1 MNNFRKKTALMS
13 LTLTEMGDYKK
24 CIVSGAARF
33 GWRLTYMMRKTINFS
48 AVGFAGLLIFSV
60 GERIASAQ
68 TRVSIGVTET
78 IETYNPYGDSVSLLY
93 GIYSEITGPFC
104 TYNFD
109 KGDFEGRLAERWKIE
124 NPTTWVFY
132 LNKNYKFNDGSPV
145 TADDVVH
152 SVITRVI
159 NDPQSKQKASVAPS
173 ITKAEAIDKYTVKF
187 ITDKPTAP
195 LLSFV
200 CDRLIVTSKAMYD
213 KYGREAA
220 DKEHMMG
227 AGPYRLKELIP
238 GQRLVIAKR
247 PDHPEAKKNPS
258 APDEIVY
265 RVMRE
270 TEQRVTALLNDEIQI
285 AQFIPPHLRQRV
297 EKTPNLRIAAVDSVE
312 IMFLA
317 MQPKPPFDKKEVR
330 QAVCHAINRDQIIS
344 TILEGFASRL
354 DGPIG
359 PGQYGYDPNLKPKM
373 NYDPERSKK
382 LLAQAGFPNGVDV
395 ELQTPVGRYT
405 LDKQL
410 TEAMVPMLNAVG
422 IRARLLTPEWATL
435 WANVQ
440 KGTVPFYYMG
450 RGSVQDPSAA
460 LHQYFTAETPRI
472 GYSNPKL
479 DQILDKELGEFDPK
493 KRKQYLSQAMSII
506 TEDAPACFMWRHKLL
521 WGLNNR
527 VQYKPLPDGRIF
539 GVEMKMVKK

>member
-1 MNNFRKKTALMS
+1 MFWS
-13 LTLTEMGDYKK
+13 H
-24 CIVSGAARF
+24 AAR
-33 GWRLTYMMRKTINFS
+33 LMIALLSLNL
-48 AVGFAGLLIFSV
+48 VFALSV
-60 GERIASAQ
+60 VQSQAQ

-78 IETYNPYGDSVSLLY
+78 IETFNPYGDSVSLLY
-93 GIYSEITGPFC
+93 GIWSEVTGPFC
-104 TYNFD
+104 TYNYD
-109 KGDFEGRLAERWKIE
+109 KGEFEGRLAESWKVE
-124 NPTTWVFY
+124 TPTTWVFY
-132 LNKNYKFNDGSPV
+132 LNKSYKFNDGSPV
-145 TADDVVH
+145 TADDVIH
-152 SVITRVI
+152 SMNRVMT
-159 NDPQSKQKASVAPS
+159 DPQSKQKASVAGP
-173 ITKAEAIDKYTVKF
+173 IVKAEAVDKYTVKF
-187 ITDKPTAP
+187 TTDKPAAP
-195 LLSFV
+195 LLAFV
-200 CDRLIVTSKAMYD
+200 CDRLIVTSKATYD
-213 KYGREAA
+213 KYKQEGA

-227 AGPYRLKELIP
+227 GGPYRLKELIP
-238 GQRLVIAKR
+238 GQRLVIEKR
-247 PDHPEAKKNPS
+247 RDHPQAKINPR
-258 APDEIVY
+258 APDEIVF

-297 EKTPNLRIAAVDSVE
+297 DKVPNLRITPVDSVE

-359 PGQYGYDPNLKPKM
+359 PGQYGYDPKLKPKM
-373 NYDPERSKK
+373 NYDPEKSKK
-382 LLAQAGFPNGVDV
+382 LLVQAGYSKGVDV

-422 IRARLLTPEWATL
+422 IRTKLLTPEWPTL

-440 KGTVPFYYMG
+440 KGNVPFYYMG

-460 LHQYFTAETPRI
+460 LHQYFRTGVTPRI

-479 DQILDKELGEFDPK
+479 DDLLDKEQAEFDPK
-493 KRKQYLSQAMSII
+493 KRKQYLSQAMSIL
-506 TEDAPACFMWRHKLL
+506 TEEAPACFMWRHKLL

-527 VQYKPLPDGRIF
+527 IDYKPLPDGRIF
-539 GVEMKMVKK
+539 GVDIKVKK